1 MRVLS
6 VAPGGGRPLHSSL
19 AYELHRPASVS
30 GPDRE
35 PSGFGELY
43 ERLQPSLL
51 RYLERLTADRDV
63 AQDVAQEAF
72 LRLLRR
78 SDLTGDDARLWI
90 FTVATNLVRDHG
102 RTVVRRQRLL
112 SGRPMT
118 PNAVPTPDA
127 LTERAEQVERVR
139 AALRQLPERDR
150 QLLLMREEG
159 FRYQEMAE
167 AVGVAPGSVGTLIAR
182 ALKKFEAVYR
192 RDEERDDAHR

>member
-1 MRVLS
+1 MN
-6 VAPGGGRPLHSSL
+6 
-19 AYELHRPASVS
+19 
-30 GPDRE
+30 GPD
-35 PSGFGELY
+35 PHSASFGELY

-51 RYLERLTADRDV
+51 RYLERMTGDEDI

-78 SDLTGDDARLWI
+78 TDLDGDDARLWI

-102 RTVVRRQRLL
+102 RAVVRRQRLL
-112 SGRPMT
+112 LARPVL
-118 PNAVPTPDA
+118 PGAPPAPDVEA
-127 LTERAEQVERVR
+127 ERSERVAQVR
-139 AALRQLPERDR
+139 EALRQLSDRDQ

-182 ALKKFEAVYR
+182 ALKRFEAVYR
-192 RDEERDDAHR
+192 RDDEHDDAHR

>member
-1 MRVLS
+1 MLS
-6 VAPGGGRPLHSSL
+6 VASGGEDPLQSSL
-19 AYELHRPASVS
+19 VSRLPDARPVN

-35 PSGFGELY
+35 ASGFGALY

-51 RYLERLTADRDV
+51 RYLERLTADSDI

-78 SDLTGDDARLWI
+78 RDLSGDDARLWI

-112 SGRPMT
+112 SAQPVT
-118 PNAVPTPDA
+118 PSAAPPPDLEA
-127 LTERAEQVERVR
+127 ERSEAVERVR
-139 AALRQLPERDR
+139 AALRLLPERDR

-192 RDEERDDAHR
+192 REEAQDDAHR